1 MGEQKYLSGWGSIA
15 ILLSPALVIFSSL
28 PVGLR
33 AQPFPEWKVSLEFP
47 VPGPIGQPEGGSA
60 AGASRGSCLEDN
72 QKDKMPLTGLMPIRN
87 KLNQI
92 TSVATNQTLTVAA
105 NPTFFVYVP
114 ETTTQSAEYLVVA
127 EFSVYDD
134 QHKDVYKTTF
144 RLPTVL
150 SSDLPN
156 SSVSTPGI
164 VKLSLPANVS
174 LETGKTYRWV
184 FQLYCSTANAGPNFE
199 PNYNENNPF
208 VDGWIQRT
216 ELSPDLK
223 TKIEQATPLEQTKL
237 YAKARIWSETLML
250 AAKLRSSN
258 PDEWEELL
266 KSVGLNEIAQAPF
279 IEYPTPEQ

>member
-1 MGEQKYLSGWGSIA
+1 MGEQKYLPGWGSIA

-33 AQPFPEWKVSLEFP
+33 AQPYPEWKVTLEFP
-47 VPGPIGQPEGGSA
+47 VDNVGQPNGGSQ
-60 AGASRGSCLEDN
+60 GGGTRGTCFKN
-72 QKDKMPLTGLMPIRN
+72 QQNPEDKMPLTGLMPRN
-87 KLNQI
+87 PLTNRP
-92 TSVATNQTLTVAA
+92 VNQTLTVAA
-105 NPTFFVYVP
+105 NPTFFMYVP
-114 ETTTQSAEYLVVA
+114 ETTLSAEDVVFA

-134 QHKDVYKTTF
+134 QDKDVYKTTF

-156 SSVSTPGI
+156 SSVFTPRI
-164 VKLSLPANVS
+164 VKLSLPTNVS
-174 LETGKTYRWV
+174 LETGKTYHWQ
-184 FQLYCSTANAGPNFE
+184 FQLYCSTVNAGPNPE
-199 PNYNENNPF
+199 PNYNNNLL

-216 ELSPDLK
+216 ELSSDLK
-223 TKIEQATPLEQTKL
+223 TKIEQATPLEQAKL
-237 YAKARIWSETLML
+237 YAKESIWSETLML
-250 AAKLRSSN
+250 AAQLRSSN